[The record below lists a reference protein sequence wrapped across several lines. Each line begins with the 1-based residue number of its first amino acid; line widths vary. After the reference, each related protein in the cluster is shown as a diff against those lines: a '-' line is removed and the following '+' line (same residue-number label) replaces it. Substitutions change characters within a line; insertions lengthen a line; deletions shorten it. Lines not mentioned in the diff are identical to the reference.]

1 MKHFYILLILSPIT
15 VYAQT
20 TSSTVFSSGGAQ
32 IQSSS
37 LQLSVTIGQ
46 PIAGD
51 RASAALILHQGFQI
65 SSVEAGPTAT
75 TEFLQ
80 LTVYPNPTAE
90 KLVITGLSNPR
101 TFQFNWTDLQGRELS
116 VPLTTT
122 ENQAEFDVRLLRAST
137 YLLRIRSEQGS
148 YQILKVL
155 KTN

>member
-1 MKHFYILLILSPIT
+1 MKHLYILLILLPIT
-15 VYAQT
+15 VCAQT

-32 IQSSS
+32 MQSSS

-51 RASAALILHQGFQI
+51 RASASLVLHQGFQI
-65 SSVEAGPTAT
+65 SNIEAGPTAT

-80 LTVYPNPTAE
+80 LAIYPNPTAE
-90 KLVITGLSNPR
+90 KLLVTGLSNPR
-101 TFQFNWTDLQGRELS
+101 SFQFNWTDLQGRELS
-116 VPLTTT
+116 VPITTT

-137 YLLRIRSEQGS
+137 YLLRIRSEQGT

-155 KTN
+155 KIN